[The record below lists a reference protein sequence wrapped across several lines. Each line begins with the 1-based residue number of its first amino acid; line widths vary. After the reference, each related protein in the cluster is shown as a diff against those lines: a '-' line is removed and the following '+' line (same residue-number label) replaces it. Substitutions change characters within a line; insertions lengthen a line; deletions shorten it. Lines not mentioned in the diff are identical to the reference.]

1 MHVRGAAQSTLPLH
15 VAKKKIP
22 CLDAAGALVTPEAPN
37 GVKLEMFIFDSFPVA
52 KKVRAAPPAVAQ
64 PTQPADLAPC
74 IPPTSRRV
82 PIPRRS
88 SSPSRCHATS
98 ASRR

>member
-1 MHVRGAAQSTLPLH
+1 MHVHGAAQSTLPLH

-52 KKVRAAPPAVAQ
+52 KKVRSSSTQ
-64 PTQPADLAPC
+64 PTPARRPCTLHPTDLTPR
-74 IPPTSRRV
+74 PN
-82 PIPRRS
+82 PRRS
-88 SSPSRCHATS
+88 SSPSRCRATS